1 MLKSQ
6 RPLAGARPRTG
17 SRICSHLPGRDRE
30 RAQAP
35 PGAARITVES
45 RSAAFGGD
53 HLRVSSKAFAQ
64 QSFQQ
69 PARVTRLTANV

>member
-1 MLKSQ
+1 L
-6 RPLAGARPRTG
+6 PARG
-17 SRICSHLPGRDRE
+17 SE
-30 RAQAP
+30 RARVF
-35 PGAARITVES
+35 AAIYLAATASERKRRRARRRITVES